1 MIRLE
6 QLTADEGPRLRAI
19 RLRALRDAPG
29 AFSTTFEEAAVRTP
43 DEWLKQLRALPTFVA
58 VDGAVDVG
66 MVRCDR
72 DNTSQDAAWLISMW
86 VAPEVRRRHV
96 GSALVDVVIEW
107 ARAQGMRRL
116 LLEVAVDNAPA
127 IALYARMGFTPNGV
141 TSSFAPPRD
150 HIREEQLELR
160 L

>member
-19 RLRALRDAPG
+19 RLRALRDARD
-29 AFSTTFEEAAVRTP
+29 AFSTTFEEAAGRTP
-43 DEWLKQLRALPTFVA
+43 DEWSKQLRALPTFVA
-58 VDGAVDVG
+58 VDGTVDVG

-72 DNTSQDAAWLISMW
+72 DNASQDTAWLISMW

-141 TSSFAPPRD
+141 VSSFAPPRD
-150 HIREEQLELR
+150 YIREEQWELR